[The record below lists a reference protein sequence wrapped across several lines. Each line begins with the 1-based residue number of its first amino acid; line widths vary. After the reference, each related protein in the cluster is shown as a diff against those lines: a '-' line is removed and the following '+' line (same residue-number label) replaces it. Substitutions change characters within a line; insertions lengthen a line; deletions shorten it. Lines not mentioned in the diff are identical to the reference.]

1 MTLKFHPRPMKMAK
15 IKNSRNSTC
24 CGGCGAKETLLH
36 CYVEWK
42 LVKKKTLCK
51 SMWLFLRKKQNKQKQ
66 TGIVLSQDPAIPLL
80 GINTKDS
87 PSSHKDTCSTVFK
100 QLYLLNPETG
110 NNLDVPQLKNR

>member
-1 MTLKFHPRPMKMAK
+1 MLWRMWSEGNTPPLLRGVETCKKENTLQINVAL
-15 IKNSRNSTC
+15 SQ
-24 CGGCGAKETLLH
+24 
-36 CYVEWK
+36 
-42 LVKKKTLCK
+42 
-51 SMWLFLRKKQNKQKQ
+51 KKQNKQTNKQ

-100 QLYLLNPETG
+100 QLYLLYPETG